1 VIRVMFAA
9 AAAAA
14 LATSVAPAADPVVY
28 RIGIPKTAFR
38 NVPTELQGA
47 ATLPFK
53 DLMKAQSGLDSEI
66 IRPADAVAVARALDE
81 GKLAIGML
89 RGHEFG
95 WAKDKCPDLVPLV
108 CAIEKPKEI
117 RAYLLVRHDRKA
129 DGLGDLKGGKLAMTD
144 TLKDHARMF
153 LAKRKADE
161 MRGGGFAE
169 TVKTATVHD
178 AIHKVI
184 DGGADVT
191 ASDQAAWIHFQK
203 LYPGA
208 SGNVRVLSE
217 SDEFP
222 PTVLVI
228 KKGGMDDATV
238 RTIREGFLAA
248 HKSAKSSRLL
258 TFMRVDRFVEIPTG
272 YEEAA
277 AECKKEYPAPPV
289 DE

>member
-1 VIRVMFAA
+1 M
-9 AAAAA
+9 
-14 LATSVAPAADPVVY
+14 PAARAGEPVVY
-28 RIGIPKTAFR
+28 KVGIPKTAFR
-38 NVPTELQGA
+38 NVPAELQGA
-47 ATLPFK
+47 ATQPFK
-53 DLMKAQSGLDSEI
+53 DLMKGQMGLDSEI
-66 IRPADAVAVARALDE
+66 IRPADAAAVARALDD

-95 WAKDKCPDLVPLV
+95 WAKDKCSDLVPLV

-129 DGLGDLKGGKLAMTD
+129 TGLGDLKGGKLAMTD

-161 MRGGGFAE
+161 MRGGDFAE

-191 ASDQAAWIHFQK
+191 AADQAAWVHFQK

-217 SDEFP
+217 SDAFP

-228 KKGGMDDATV
+228 KKGGLDDAMV
-238 RTIREGFLAA
+238 QKMRDGFLTA
-248 HKSAKSSRLL
+248 HQSAKSARLL
-258 TFMRVDRFVEIPTG
+258 TFMRVERFAEVPAG
-272 YEEAA
+272 FEEAA
-277 AECKKEYPAPPV
+277 AECKKEYPAPPR